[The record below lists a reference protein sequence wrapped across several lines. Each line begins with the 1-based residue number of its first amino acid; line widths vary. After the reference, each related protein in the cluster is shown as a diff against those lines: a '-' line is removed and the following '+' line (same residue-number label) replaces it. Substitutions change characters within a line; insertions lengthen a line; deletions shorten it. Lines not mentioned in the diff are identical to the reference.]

1 MCKELNVDVYFEEQ
15 NIHTMSEDGKL
26 MLTILAS
33 FAQAESL
40 SVAVLFLHINFCSAV
55 EDEYQVS
62 VFSYLDGVDSLMKG
76 LKNISYSG
84 FFTFEADN
92 FFAPSFNEKSD
103 VEINLEMKIKM
114 KKLLYSIGEN
124 ILKSYSLS

>member
-1 MCKELNVDVYFEEQ
+1 LDRGINTSAQIRANFRK
-15 NIHTMSEDGKL
+15 NI
-26 MLTILAS
+26 AS

-40 SVAVLFLHINFCSAV
+40 SVAVLFLHLNFCSAV

-62 VFSYLDGVDSLMKG
+62 VFSYLDGVDSLMKE

-114 KKLLYSIGEN
+114 KNYYTVLEKIF
-124 ILKSYSLS
+124 